1 MLRRPRSPPPPA
13 PSPAPPACAA
23 PRAASCS
30 CRSSCFVVHLSG
42 VEGLL
47 QRADPVLLGHGLVV
61 LVIVACLGLARLE
74 DDREP
79 AARHFV
85 QGLAQQAEV
94 LRLRDLLSMEVV
106 AGRKLDRQ

>member
-30 CRSSCFVVHLSG
+30 CRSSLFVVHLSG

-47 QRADPVLLGHGLVV
+47 QRADPLVLGHGLVV
-61 LVIVACLGLARLE
+61 LALLACLGVARLE
-74 DDREP
+74 HDREP
-79 AARHFV
+79 AARHLV
-85 QGLAQQAEV
+85 QRLAQQAEV
-94 LRLRDLLSMEVV
+94 LRLRDLLAME
-106 AGRKLDRQ
+106 